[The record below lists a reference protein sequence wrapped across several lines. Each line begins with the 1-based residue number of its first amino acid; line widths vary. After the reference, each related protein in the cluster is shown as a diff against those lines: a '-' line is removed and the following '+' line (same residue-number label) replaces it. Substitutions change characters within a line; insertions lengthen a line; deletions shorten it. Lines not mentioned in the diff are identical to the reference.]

1 MTAPHGPDRL
11 ASLIIKSTVTQMSS
25 AEVLDQAYDLLQ
37 VAHAAIDRARSL
49 QRSDVISLRNDVG
62 SPAMHAPSNCESR
75 GEIGKSAGI
84 FDD

>member
-11 ASLIIKSTVTQMSS
+11 ASLIINSTVTQMSS

-49 QRSDVISLRNDVG
+49 QRSDVISLKNDVR
-62 SPAMHAPSNCESR
+62 SPAMRAPSNCESR